1 MKRRHNVVATK
12 KKVKSKTVVKKSGA
26 KSKAQSQLKKK
37 SKLQSKQKT
46 KKSIKKTPL
55 RAKAATKKVA
65 KKKATQTKNVKKKTA
80 KKKERTLAKKTS
92 VKKNVQRTVA
102 PKKGGVVKKNAPE
115 KNNLTATSKKLI
127 SKKLS
132 GSLQTLFTPLD
143 DRLVVKLIGK
153 SNKTSGGIY
162 IPDSSVASA
171 QDRGEVLAVGR
182 GHQDKKGRIQPMDVK
197 VGDKILFSEYAAS
210 KVNIEDQDLLILR
223 EQDVFGIVE

>member
-115 KNNLTATSKKLI
+115 KNNLTATSKKL
-127 SKKLS
+127 S